1 MVKKKRK
8 KKQKKQKKLTATE
21 IFHQKFPASFNS
33 FKHGDQLVY
42 TRLSDSKRS
51 LGEVR
56 YFHINC
62 ERPHVVMIDLLLGNF
77 QSGWVD
83 EIDPNPP
90 TKEKKALLAKG
101 MLKNSRS

>member
-8 KKQKKQKKLTATE
+8 KKQKELTTTE
-21 IFHQKFPASFNS
+21 KFHQKFPAEFNS
-33 FKHGDQLVY
+33 FKLGDQLVY

-56 YFHINC
+56 YFYVNC
-62 ERPHVVMIDLLLGNF
+62 ERPYVIMIDLLLRNF

-90 TKEKKALLAKG
+90 NKEKKALLAKG